1 LRNSLLSAVSHDI
14 RTPLASI
21 VGAASTLV
29 EDNAQL
35 DLHDRKELALT
46 IYDEALRISNLAN
59 NILDM
64 ARLEAG
70 QTQLNKQWYPLD
82 EIIGGALNR
91 MEKGLAGRT
100 VNTKLPDE
108 LGLVKIDAVL
118 IEQVFINLLENAC
131 KYTPSESSIEILVEV
146 TAHMVKVSVT
156 DQGPGIPQG
165 EEEKLFDKFY
175 RLHPDGYQSGVGLGL
190 AICKAIILAHGGIIG
205 VRNSEHGGAQ
215 FYFMLPLDEVPPDM
229 PSMDEEMISNDAV

>member
-1 LRNSLLSAVSHDI
+1 
-14 RTPLASI
+14 
-21 VGAASTLV
+21 
-29 EDNAQL
+29 
-35 DLHDRKELALT
+35 
-46 IYDEALRISNLAN
+46 
-59 NILDM
+59 
-64 ARLEAG
+64 
-70 QTQLNKQWYPLD
+70 
-82 EIIGGALNR
+82 
-91 MEKGLAGRT
+91 
-100 VNTKLPDE
+100 
-108 LGLVKIDAVL
+108 
-118 IEQVFINLLENAC
+118 
-131 KYTPSESSIEILVEV
+131 
-146 TAHMVKVSVT
+146 MVKVSVT